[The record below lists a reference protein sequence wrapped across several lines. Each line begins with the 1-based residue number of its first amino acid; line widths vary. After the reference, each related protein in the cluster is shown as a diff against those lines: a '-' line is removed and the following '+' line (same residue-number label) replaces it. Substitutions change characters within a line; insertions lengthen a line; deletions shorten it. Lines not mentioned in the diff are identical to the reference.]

1 MKVGPVKVHHL
12 SDRPKSIEGPNRE
25 GGWRAARALDP
36 LRVVGGAPSPLAL
49 CAGFARSWPGTGR
62 RLAGCGETIRLP
74 VHSRNQEEAVTR

>member
-36 LRVVGGAPSPLAL
+36 LRVVGALPHHWLYALVSRGA
-49 CAGFARSWPGTGR
+49 GRARGAELQAAANRFDYRSTRSTKR
-62 RLAGCGETIRLP
+62 RL
-74 VHSRNQEEAVTR
+74 